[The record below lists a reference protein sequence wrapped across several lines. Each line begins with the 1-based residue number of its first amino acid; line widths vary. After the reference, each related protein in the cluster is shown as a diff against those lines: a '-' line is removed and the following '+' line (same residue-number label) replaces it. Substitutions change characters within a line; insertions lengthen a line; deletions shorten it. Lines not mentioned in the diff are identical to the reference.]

1 MKTEV
6 LLHHRILL
14 VEDEE
19 NILDVLKLNLEL
31 EKYEVIAVK
40 NGASA
45 LKKAGEQRF
54 NLIILDVMLP
64 DMDGFAICEQI
75 RIFNHDIPVLFL
87 TAKDTQQD
95 LLRGF
100 KTGAD
105 DYMTKP
111 FDLQELLSRVKVLV
125 RHSLRLNNRQ
135 SQGNEV
141 QFGNNKINFYTYE
154 VQGVNGVKMM
164 LTKREAQLLKL
175 LIDHKNEVV
184 SRKQILET
192 VWHYDIYPST
202 RTIDNFILHFRKL
215 FEKDTRNPKHFISI
229 RGIGYKF
236 QE

>member
-6 LLHHRILL
+6 NTHLRILL
-14 VEDEE
+14 VEDEDT
-19 NILDVLKLNLEL
+19 ILDVLKLNLEL
-31 EKYEVIAVK
+31 EKYEVVTVK
-40 NGASA
+40 NGEAA
-45 LKKAGEQRF
+45 LKAAVQQRF

-64 DMDGFAICEQI
+64 DMDGFTICEQV
-75 RIFNHDIPVLFL
+75 RVFNPDIPILFL
-87 TAKDTQQD
+87 TAKDNQQD

-125 RHSLRLNNRQ
+125 RHSLRSNHRQ
-135 SQGNEV
+135 SEANEV
-141 QFGNNKINFYTYE
+141 QFDSNTVNFYTYE
-154 VQGVNGVKMM
+154 VKGKSGRKEM

-192 VWHYDIYPST
+192 IWHYDVYPST

-229 RGIGYKF
+229 RGVGYKF

>member
-6 LLHHRILL
+6 TPHQRILL

-31 EKYEVIAVK
+31 EKYEVVAVK

-45 LKKAGEQRF
+45 LKKANEQRF

-64 DMDGFAICEQI
+64 DMDGFAICEQV
-75 RIFNHDIPVLFL
+75 RTFNQDIPVLFL

-125 RHSLRLNNRQ
+125 RHSLRSNHRP
-135 SQGNEV
+135 SQENEV
-141 QFGNNKINFYTYE
+141 QFGDNTINFYTYE
-154 VQGVNGVKMM
+154 VRGVNGKKDM

-215 FEKDTRNPKHFISI
+215 FEKDTRSPKHFISI
-229 RGIGYKF
+229 RGVGYKF

>member
-6 LLHHRILL
+6 VANHRILL

-19 NILDVLKLNLEL
+19 NILDVIKLNLEL
-31 EKYEVIAVK
+31 EKYEVVAVK
-40 NGASA
+40 DGATA
-45 LKKAGEQRF
+45 LKAASEQRF
-54 NLIILDVMLP
+54 NLLILDVMLP
-64 DMDGFAICEQI
+64 DIDGFALCAQI
-75 RIFNHDIPVLFL
+75 RVFNQEVPVLFL

-95 LLRGF
+95 LLQGF
-100 KTGAD
+100 KMGAD

-125 RHSLRLNNRQ
+125 RHSLRSNHRE
-135 SQGNEV
+135 SKVNEV
-141 QFGNNKINFYTYE
+141 HFGNNKINFYTYE
-154 VQGVNGVKMM
+154 VQGVSGSKIM

-192 VWHYDIYPST
+192 VWHYDVYPST

-215 FEKDTRNPKHFISI
+215 FEEDTRNPKHFISI